1 MMKSVARDYADFD
14 STDGKDKWEYY
25 APVGSFKPNGYS
37 LFDISGNIWGW
48 WGESEESGVLRSGS
62 WDSYVNGLRVA
73 TPGFVVCQ
81 DFRIVGPLTPVR
93 S

>member
-1 MMKSVARDYADFD
+1 MIKFILGVMMKSVARDYADFD

-48 WGESEESGVLRSGS
+48 CGNQKNQVFCGVALGI
-62 WDSYVNGLRVA
+62 A
-73 TPGFVVCQ
+73 M
-81 DFRIVGPLTPVR
+81 
-93 S
+93 